1 MKKRVIV
8 LASLLFLLNL
18 LFVSADDFEF
28 NGTVHDVD
36 GAALN
41 GSNVSVTIRA
51 ADFNTIAGFE
61 SNLTGTDGW
70 FTVNL
75 TADATYMYQAAITHY
90 NETDSSVV
98 EYIGASLPAFPY
110 SEFAAAAR
118 TNFYLKQAGTI
129 NITAVNS
136 IGGRIDFNYQI
147 KDTKLGYPIGGGW
160 TTPITEAVVYVP
172 TDRNYSL
179 MVYPQNSLPVGFEWT
194 NFSST
199 DDYTVNDG
207 SVYYTYNGTTR
218 TLEKQ
223 FNCSE
228 TLARLTGYVNVTGLD
243 GWEELTI
250 IPYLLESGN
259 MTHATYGTL
268 PYNMSSWMT
277 NETVNGEMSLGQSD
291 EYNLTTGF
299 YNITLP
305 EPAESA
311 TYLLFATAKNGTY
324 YGGFKSITL
333 SYGETLPETNF
344 THVYGLLGDDYSNIT
359 LHSAQDWSDY
369 SASTVKQQLSFVN
382 SSNGSISGLSGHI
395 EVKVDYSSYDA
406 MEVTYMVDTSQQ
418 SGSSNFS
425 LPLLNVTGIKKM
437 NVFSQMYAPRK
448 LTLTVDQIQA
458 NNNITLQTF
467 NPGQIDAAED
477 KGGAETSMTFYISN
491 STCDVPQPGSGC
503 VIGDLDEDNFDPI
516 SAVMGGGKISFRM
529 GYGDVKIHYVNVDLL
544 ASGPPDAAFDDA
556 PNQTATGTTFDAA
569 LRFGS
574 GGPSIYD
581 YILVS
586 TPYSE
591 TAGSGLDDSQQVNMS
606 LPILY
611 DDDWNV
617 IWNATENGTVGSD
630 LAANNS
636 YYSTYQTEWENLMTV
651 SACVTN
657 YSSEWFNTTSPCYI
671 DTANNTVWIRL
682 PHFSG
687 TGPSVTGTTT
697 ATAAT
702 TTTTSSGSTSTS
714 QGGYGAV
721 DVSEGIVRTMSIKD
735 AVVVSLGEQGGGSA
749 GGKVGHQIVLDK
761 LTSDSVTLLIYSD
774 PIEVVLKAGESKKVD
789 VDADGVLDILIKLNS
804 IDVPHKKAD
813 IYFKDITP
821 MKEAAPSAEEAEEE
835 VAEEKPVVPTGEAPA
850 VPEET
855 LKSRVWLWILL
866 IVVLAVIGVGYWF
879 TKKK

>member
-1 MKKRVIV
+1 MKKRAIV
-8 LASLLFLLNL
+8 LVGLLFLINL
-18 LFVSADDFEF
+18 WFVSATGDFEF
-28 NGTVHDVD
+28 NGTVHNVD
-36 GAALN
+36 GAALS
-41 GSNVSVTIRA
+41 GSNVSITIRG

-70 FTVNL
+70 FTINL

-110 SEFAAAAR
+110 QAFVHAAR

-136 IGGRIDFNYQI
+136 TGDRIDFNYQI

-218 TLEKQ
+218 TMAKQ

-243 GWEELTI
+243 GWEELI
-250 IPYLLESGN
+250 VVPYLLESGN

-268 PYNMSSWMT
+268 PYNMSSWAKDDT
-277 NETVNGEMSLGQSD
+277 FGFPLNETD
-291 EYNLTTGF
+291 YFNLTTGF

-369 SASTVKQQLSFVN
+369 KASTVQQSLLFVN
-382 SSNGSISGLSGHI
+382 SSNDSISGLSGHI

-406 MEVTYMVDTSQQ
+406 MEVTYMVETSQQ
-418 SGSSNFS
+418 SGSANFS

-437 NVFSQMYAPRK
+437 NVYSQMYAPRK

-477 KGGAETSMTFYISN
+477 KGGAETSMAFYISN
-491 STCDVPQPGSGC
+491 STCDIPQPGSGC

-544 ASGPPDAAFDDA
+544 ASGPPDAAFDSS
-556 PNQTATGTTFDAA
+556 PNQTAAGTTFDAA

-606 LPILY
+606 LPVLY

-617 IWNATENGTVGSD
+617 IWNATENGTAGSD

-636 YYSTYQTEWENLMTV
+636 YYSTYQTDWESLMNV
-651 SACVTN
+651 STCVTN

-687 TGPSVTGTTT
+687 TGPSVKGTTT
-697 ATAAT
+697 AAAT
-702 TTTTSSGSTSTS
+702 TATTTSSGSTSTG
-714 QGGYGAV
+714 QGGYAPV

-749 GGKVGHQIVLDK
+749 GGEVSHQIVLNK
-761 LTSDSVTLLIYSD
+761 LTSDSVTLLIYSN
-774 PIEVVLKAGESKKVD
+774 PLEVTLKVSESKKVD
-789 VDADGVLDILIKLNS
+789 VDADGVLDILIELRS
-804 IDVPHKKAD
+804 IDVPHQKAD
-813 IYFKDITP
+813 IYFEDITP
-821 MKEAAPSAEEAEEE
+821 MKEAAPPAEEAEEE
-835 VAEEKPVVPTGEAPA
+835 SAEEKPEVPTGEEPS
-850 VPEET
+850 VPEEVSS
-855 LKSRVWLWILL
+855 KAWLWILL
-866 IVVLAVIGVGYWF
+866 IAVLVVVGVGYWF